1 MLRGESSS
9 VSRAG
14 PARRTNPRAPS
25 SFLLLQRMES
35 PRDGPPAFVLDAYAS
50 LCAAFL
56 RARRDGCAAAVLAAA
71 ERLGDG
77 IATAWHL

>member
-1 MLRGESSS
+1 M
-9 VSRAG
+9 
-14 PARRTNPRAPS
+14 
-25 SFLLLQRMES
+25 QRMES
-35 PRDGPPAFVLDAYAS
+35 PRDGPPAPVLDAYAS